1 MVITTTNNIEN
12 RVVKE
17 YINVVCS
24 NIVIG
29 ANIFSDI
36 AASFTDFFG
45 GRSESY
51 QSKLKLIYDEV
62 TRDLIDKAS
71 SLGANA
77 ILGFHVDFD
86 EVSGGGKSMFMV
98 SASGTAVK
106 IGSVNSDRYEVYR
119 KLNEIHEYL
128 SKGFMSQTEYEFEKE
143 NIIKLYKNT
152 IPEES
157 ELSIQQ
163 RTIDNTR
170 IIEQERKQAERDK
183 FIEEARKSIQERSE
197 KPYTEESI
205 SVLTEIEIQST
216 NYDSIPIVNEGNMEV
231 VIAKLIR
238 LNKVPEACKYYIDE
252 TGLNYQDAISYVLD
266 TYQRIELVDKERFD
280 KLVIKLQVLKKKGFI
295 DQAIKEYM
303 NYSFADEEQ
312 SIFFIKQ
319 L

>member
-51 QSKLKLIYDEV
+51 QSKLKSIYDEV

-106 IGSVNSDRYEVYR
+106 TESRNSDRYEVYR
-119 KLNEIHEYL
+119 KLNEIHDYL
-128 SKGFMSQTEYEFEKE
+128 TKGFMSQTDYEFEKE
-143 NIIKLYKNT
+143 NIIQLYKNT

-157 ELSIQQ
+157 ELAIQQ
-163 RTIDNTR
+163 KAIDNTR

-183 FIEEARKSIQERSE
+183 FLEEARKSTQKKSE
-197 KPYTEESI
+197 KPCTKESI
-205 SVLTEIEIQST
+205 SALTEIEIQST
-216 NYDSIPIVNEGNMEV
+216 DYDFIPIVNEGNMEII
-231 VIAKLIR
+231 IAKLIR

-266 TYQRIELVDKERFD
+266 TYQRIELIDKERFD
-280 KLVIKLQVLKKKGFI
+280 KLVTKLQVLKKKGFI
-295 DQAIKEYM
+295 DQAVKEYM

-312 SIFFIKQ
+312 STFFIKQ